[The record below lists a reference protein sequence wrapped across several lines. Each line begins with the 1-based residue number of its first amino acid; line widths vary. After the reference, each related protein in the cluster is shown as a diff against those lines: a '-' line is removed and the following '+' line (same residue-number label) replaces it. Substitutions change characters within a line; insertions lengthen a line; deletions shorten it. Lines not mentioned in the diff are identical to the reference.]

1 MHDVWSLNKILAKT
15 FNLYLLQGH
24 TNEYL
29 ALKSSSD
36 GISDYVFSSNCKVQ
50 IAYHNEYNSLSIQ
63 LEESSLNDKIDLWLV
78 PHRLI
83 DPLNKGLKLWLSN
96 LQPSFNRYLSL
107 QGSKLNY

>member
-1 MHDVWSLNKILAKT
+1 MHDVWSLNKMLAKT

-50 IAYHNEYNSLSIQ
+50 IAYHNEYNSLSLSIQ
-63 LEESSLNDKIDLWLV
+63 LEERSW
-78 PHRLI
+78 
-83 DPLNKGLKLWLSN
+83 LWLSN
-96 LQPSFNRYLSL
+96 PQPSFNRYLSL

>member
-1 MHDVWSLNKILAKT
+1 MHDVWSLNKMLAKT

-63 LEESSLNDKIDLWLV
+63 LEERSLNDKIDLWLV

-83 DPLNKGLKLWLSN
+83 DQLNKVVWLWLSN
-96 LQPSFNRYLSL
+96 PQPSFNRYLSL

>member
-1 MHDVWSLNKILAKT
+1 MHDVWSLNKMLAKT

-36 GISDYVFSSNCKVQ
+36 GISDCVFSSNCKVQ
-50 IAYHNEYNSLSIQ
+50 IVYHNEYNSLSIQ
-63 LEESSLNDKIDLWLV
+63 FEERKKYVDLWLV

-83 DPLNKGLKLWLSN
+83 DPLNKGVWLWLSN
-96 LQPSFNRYLSL
+96 PQPSFNRYLSL

>member
-1 MHDVWSLNKILAKT
+1 MHDVWSLNKMLAKT
-15 FNLYLLQGH
+15 SNLYLLQGH

-50 IAYHNEYNSLSIQ
+50 IAYYNEYNSLSIQ
-63 LEESSLNDKIDLWLV
+63 FEERKKYVDLWLV

-83 DPLNKGLKLWLSN
+83 DPLNIGLWL
-96 LQPSFNRYLSL
+96 
-107 QGSKLNY
+107 

>member
-1 MHDVWSLNKILAKT
+1 MHDVWSLNKMLAKT

-36 GISDYVFSSNCKVQ
+36 GISDCVFSSNCKVQ
-50 IAYHNEYNSLSIQ
+50 IAYHNEYNSLSLSIQ
-63 LEESSLNDKIDLWLV
+63 LEERSLNDKIDLWLV

-83 DPLNKGLKLWLSN
+83 DPLNKG
-96 LQPSFNRYLSL
+96 
-107 QGSKLNY
+107 